1 MKFDLSA
8 GWRGTHPGRPAP
20 ARLLVL
26 LALMLTLK
34 IVTAVNRDAWYA
46 AAEELPDPPQRML
59 AVIGSADPVAVAR
72 LMTLWLQAFDQQ
84 PGLSLSYQQLDYP
97 RVIDWLEQILNLDPR
112 GQYPLLLASRIYGEV
127 NQEEKRR
134 LMADLVYRAY
144 ADDPGRRWRWL
155 AHSITVVRH
164 HLGDLSL
171 ALKYAQALRAAPEG
185 LPIPGW
191 ARQMEIFLR
200 EDMGE
205 AETAAVM
212 LGALIESGEVVDP
225 AELRFLLE
233 RYESLTSE

>member
-1 MKFDLSA
+1 M
-8 GWRGTHPGRPAP
+8 GTDQGRPAP

-26 LALMLTLK
+26 LVLVLALK
-34 IVTAVNRDAWYA
+34 VITAVNRDPWHA
-46 AAEELPDPPQRML
+46 AAEQLPDPSERML

-72 LMTLWLQAFDQQ
+72 LTTLWLQAFDQQ
-84 PGLSLSYQQLDYP
+84 PGLSLSYQQLDYR
-97 RVIDWLEQILNLDPR
+97 RVIAWLEQILQLDPR

-164 HLGDLSL
+164 QLDDLPL
-171 ALKYAQALRAAPEG
+171 ALEYAQALSGAADE

-212 LGALIESGEVVDP
+212 LGALIESGSVSDP
-225 AELRFLLE
+225 AELQFLLQ
-233 RYESLTSE
+233 RFNSLKPE